1 MHVHTHA
8 RCGRHVD
15 VPGSADMHLLGNAA
29 VAQVRCALANQLLS
43 RTRHTCGRATARLRV
58 SGERACGVDG
68 APQLVTS
75 VYEPFVTVSIHVK
88 MQQTTGTFVCSTIEE
103 FHFQRSPAFF
113 LYSIA
118 VL

>member
-1 MHVHTHA
+1 MTVWQRAARVQCMCTHA
-8 RCGRHVD
+8 D
-15 VPGSADMHLLGNAA
+15 ATSTFPAAQMHLLGNAA

-88 MQQTTGTFVCSTIEE
+88 MQQTRSTPPPP
-103 FHFQRSPAFF
+103 SPFARPPHRP
-113 LYSIA
+113 
-118 VL
+118 